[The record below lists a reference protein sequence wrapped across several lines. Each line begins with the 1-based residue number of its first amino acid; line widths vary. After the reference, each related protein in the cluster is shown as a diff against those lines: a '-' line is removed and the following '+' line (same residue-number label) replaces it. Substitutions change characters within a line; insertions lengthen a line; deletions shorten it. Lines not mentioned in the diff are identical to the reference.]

1 MFGNVF
7 GFSSSSNKT
16 TVVQTFFGDVAE
28 TLRTSGPTEQVLI
41 DLAALSFSNL
51 QAMRDFMWDVAPHLS
66 DEQLHQVNDYLTR
79 DYFTKNGKD
88 IAKFC
93 KSDTLVRLLL
103 TYEGVHHP
111 EQAVE
116 HAKSS
121 GAIYSNLTYLETGAL
136 LSGAI
141 PLPPA
146 MEEFGTIL
154 FKKTFKGVDYSSYP
168 DNAAILKSNR
178 DETSDNAIYLNGIDC
193 FIIKYSVAELD
204 ETRKQQEDRLMNDGL
219 QDRSTYRGGRKKAVG
234 LAVRHAIIM
243 GDDIP
248 NAFTQALS
256 DNNISHADF
265 FESNGKPNAAK
276 KYLPGK
282 LYDIL
287 QAAAPS
293 TAPGCK

>member
-1 MFGNVF
+1 MWFLG
-7 GFSSSSNKT
+7 GSSKSAV
-16 TVVQTFFGDVAE
+16 TVVQTLPGEVAE
-28 TLRTSGPTEQVLI
+28 TLKTSGPTEQVLI
-41 DLAALSFSNL
+41 DLAALSFPDL
-51 QAMRDFMWDVAPHLS
+51 QKIRDFMWDIVPHLS
-66 DEQLHQVNDYLTR
+66 GDQLHQVNDYLTR
-79 DYFTKNGKD
+79 DYFAKNGKD
-88 IAKFC
+88 IIKFC

-103 TYEGVHHP
+103 TYEGVHHQ
-111 EQAVE
+111 EQAAE

-121 GAIYSNLTYLETGAL
+121 GAIFSNLTYIETGIL
-136 LSGAI
+136 LSGAL
-141 PLPPA
+141 PLPSA

-154 FKKTFKGVDYSSYP
+154 FKETFKGVDYSSYP

-178 DETSDNAIYLNGIDC
+178 EETSDNASYLNSIDC

-234 LAVRHAIIM
+234 LAVRHAIVM
-243 GDDIP
+243 GEDIP

-293 TAPGCK
+293 ITASCR